1 MMMWKVVSK
10 TEDPARRQTDSSGS
24 NPPSRFSVHSL
35 VGLDN
40 NEMDCFRRQASTLLS
55 WSLLIGTTNVPK
67 RKIELQKYGCFWT
80 SSMCR
85 KSPPWPWV
93 LPCPGVGLALHGLLL
108 LLVLLCLF
116 DCLAQSCKL
125 RQMAISGRKVE
136 HSIKF
141 APKLLTFTNLHTSPT
156 LFTPTFRYFT
166 QIYIPYICDIYM
178 WHIYMWHFL
187 DPCLAVMVLIYGKL
201 LALLSPHFI
210 INIIIAITHFAFP
223 PNPLN
228 WRKSQKW
235 PIGDNLSIWRLDWV
249 RIF

>member
-40 NEMDCFRRQASTLLS
+40 SEMDCFRRQVSTLLS
-55 WSLLIGTTNVPK
+55 WSLLIGTTNVSSISGKLLDQKENWVTQIWLLLNKFYVPK
-67 RKIELQKYGCFWT
+67 KSSLAPGLTLPPGLVMGT
-80 SSMCR
+80 SSY
-85 KSPPWPWV
+85 SSSSV
-93 LPCPGVGLALHGLLL
+93 
-108 LLVLLCLF
+108 CLIV
-116 DCLAQSCKL
+116 SHKL
-125 RQMAISGRKVE
+125 QIETNGYFWEKGWT
-136 HSIKF
+136 F
-141 APKLLTFTNLHTSPT
+141 TFTNLHTSPT
-156 LFTPTFRYFT
+156 LFTPNLPLFYTN
-166 QIYIPYICDIYM
+166 IYSIYV
-178 WHIYMWHFL
+178 WHFL

-210 INIIIAITHFAFP
+210 INFIIAITHFAFP

>member
-35 VGLDN
+35 VGPDN
-40 NEMDCFRRQASTLLS
+40 NEMDCLRRQVSTLLS

-67 RKIELQKYGCFWT
+67 RKIELHKYGCFWT

-116 DCLAQSCKL
+116 DCLAQVANWDKWL
-125 RQMAISGRKVE
+125 FLGERLNIYLY
-136 HSIKF
+136 KF
-141 APKLLTFTNLHTSPT
+141 AYISYTFYPQPSAILHK
-156 LFTPTFRYFT
+156 
-166 QIYIPYICDIYM
+166 YIF
-178 WHIYMWHFL
+178 HIYVTVSRSLSGSHGANIWK
-187 DPCLAVMVLIYGKL
+187 AVGAAFTTFHHQL
-201 LALLSPHFI
+201 
-210 INIIIAITHFAFP
+210 IIAITHFAFP